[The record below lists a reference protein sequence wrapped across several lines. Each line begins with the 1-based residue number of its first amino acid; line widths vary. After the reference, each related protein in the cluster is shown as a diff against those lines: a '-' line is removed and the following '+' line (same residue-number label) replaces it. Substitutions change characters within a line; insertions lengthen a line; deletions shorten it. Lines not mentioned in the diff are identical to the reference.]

1 MEGIMFVVYWA
12 FAVLTAGMLIYN
24 FREIVTEAIVNT
36 GAKPA
41 RVIGAFVIVTIVM
54 SVTWPMFW
62 SLIILKMLLNKR

>member
-24 FREIVTEAIVNT
+24 FREIVAEAAINT

-41 RVIGAFVIVTIVM
+41 RVIGAFVIVTIIK
-54 SVTWPMFW
+54 SVTWPVFW